1 MKIDPLTRP
10 KNEMSSIKNSK
21 NLYQTE
27 PFQNSVRQS
36 NLFSI
41 HPQACI
47 HDMDVQH
54 SQKLVKH

>member
-1 MKIDPLTRP
+1 
-10 KNEMSSIKNSK
+10 MSSIKNSK
-21 NLYQTE
+21 NLYHTE
-27 PFQNSVRQS
+27 SFQNSVRQS